1 LFWRNAIKKI
11 KQYFKTRK
19 MNKEAYDTAMKK
31 LVDRKVSKLDA
42 IKVLNL
48 LSLESIV
55 VPALGDAQE
64 RYDSMLK
71 AIEDYIKQK

>member
-1 LFWRNAIKKI
+1 
-11 KQYFKTRK
+11 
-19 MNKEAYDTAMKK
+19 MNKEAYDAAMEK
-31 LVDRKVSKLDA
+31 LVARKVSKLDA

-48 LSLESIV
+48 LRIESIV

>member
-1 LFWRNAIKKI
+1 
-11 KQYFKTRK
+11 
-19 MNKEAYDTAMKK
+19 MNKEAYEVAMKK

-71 AIEDYIKQK
+71 AVEDYIKQK